1 MSLFENDLLAFIVVV
16 LIAILLYLINYL
28 LSILFNRLRRIPIA
42 RKNKIIFAFRIISIL
57 ILLYLIINGFPSFTT
72 DIPTEVTAIITGT
85 VSTALAFI
93 TSGVFSNFV
102 AGLLIWIVDP
112 FDIGDMVKIGGHK
125 GVIKSI
131 TLTKVIIETMDRI
144 IVEISNSDVVSS
156 IVLNYTIKLSS
167 RKKYI
172 HFKRQTRAP
181 QDIGNARLDID
192 DYNEEIR
199 KQEEADIK
207 NFFTSFS
214 DKDQNIIHTYNFKM
228 RVPYSQFRIKI
239 DKFNELCAKYADL
252 FGIRPRFHI
261 QEYSNE
267 IIVKFRILTLNSNK
281 ILKYQPEFA
290 NDLYKAIL
298 SKIDL

>member
-1 MSLFENDLLAFIVVV
+1 MV
-16 LIAILLYLINYL
+16 LIALLLYLFNSL
-28 LSILFNRLRRIPIA
+28 LSILFNRLGRIPIA
-42 RKNKIIFAFRIISIL
+42 RKNKIIFAFRITSIL

-72 DIPTEVTAIITGT
+72 LPAEYTAIITGA
-85 VSTALAFI
+85 VSTALAFVF
-93 TSGVFSNFV
+93 SGVFSNFV
-102 AGLLIWIVDP
+102 AGVLIWIVDP
-112 FDIGDMVKIGGHK
+112 FDIGDVVKIKSHK
-125 GVIKSI
+125 GIIKSI
-131 TLTKVIIETMDRI
+131 TLTKVVIETMDRI
-144 IVEISNSDVVSS
+144 IVEISNSDIVSS

-192 DYNEEIR
+192 VYNEEIR
-199 KQEEADIK
+199 KQEETDIK

-214 DKDQNIIHTYNFKM
+214 ENDQNIVYTYNFKM
-228 RVPYSQFRIKI
+228 RVPYGQFRII
-239 DKFNELCAKYADL
+239 VDKFNEICAKYAGI
-252 FGIRPRFHI
+252 FGIRPRFHVL
-261 QEYSNE
+261 EYSNE
-267 IIVKFRILTLNSNK
+267 IIVKFRILTLDSNK

>member
-1 MSLFENDLLAFIVVV
+1 MVS
-16 LIAILLYLINYL
+16 IALLLYIFNRL
-28 LSILFNRLRRIPIA
+28 LSILFNRLGRIPIA
-42 RKNKIIFAFRIISIL
+42 RKNKILFAFRIISIL
-57 ILLYLIINGFPSFTT
+57 ILLYLIINGFPSFTAL
-72 DIPTEVTAIITGT
+72 PAEYTAIVTGA
-85 VSTALAFI
+85 VSTALAFVS
-93 TSGVFSNFV
+93 SGVFSNFV
-102 AGLLIWIVDP
+102 AGVLIWIVDP
-112 FDIGDMVKIGGHK
+112 FNIGDVVKIGGHK
-125 GVIKSI
+125 GIIKSI
-131 TLTKVIIETMDRI
+131 TLTKVVIETMDRI

-192 DYNEEIR
+192 VYNEEIR
-199 KQEEADIK
+199 KQEETDIK

-214 DKDQNIIHTYNFKM
+214 EKNQDVVHTYNFKM
-228 RVPYSQFRIKI
+228 RVHYSQFRIII
-239 DKFNELCAKYADL
+239 DKFNELCAKYADI
-252 FGIRPRFHI
+252 FGTRPRFHV

-267 IIVKFRILTLNSNK
+267 IIVKFRILTLDSYK

-290 NDLYKAIL
+290 NDLYKVIL